1 MKISLG
7 SRTSGRKL
15 LKRAIWEL
23 IYEPKRHWPDDSYF
37 HRRNREKLSRAW
49 RSLEELHDRRPQE
62 VVQLYVDLLNQRAS
76 ASTTTIY
83 LMSNGGSGSH
93 FMGALLDGLPEFTTT
108 DEIYFPPDLLTE
120 AHNSRRSEAHR
131 VVDFINFFHTASADQ
146 ESAKRIVVNIG
157 QLRRDAP
164 PEILRQL
171 DPAGRFVLLLRN
183 PYDVAVSRA
192 FRKPEYRQQVA
203 PGVSDDEYLAR
214 QVSGTYSFL
223 SFAATQRW
231 DRIVRYEDLRSNP
244 TAVIGDI
251 VRELGIDFDA
261 NLFEKVRAQHDAR
274 RKAANDD
281 RDTPGNLNLDPPPA
295 LTDTQRAILNDGLQ
309 ALALQYGYQAEAAYY
324 W

>member
-23 IYEPKRHWPDDSYF
+23 IYEPQRHWPDDSYF

-49 RSLEELHDRRPQE
+49 RSLEELHDRRPQD

-93 FMGALLDGLPEFTTT
+93 FMGALLDGLPEF
-108 DEIYFPPDLLTE
+108 
-120 AHNSRRSEAHR
+120 
-131 VVDFINFFHTASADQ
+131 
-146 ESAKRIVVNIG
+146 K
-157 QLRRDAP
+157 
-164 PEILRQL
+164 
-171 DPAGRFVLLLRN
+171 
-183 PYDVAVSRA
+183 
-192 FRKPEYRQQVA
+192 
-203 PGVSDDEYLAR
+203 DDEYLAR